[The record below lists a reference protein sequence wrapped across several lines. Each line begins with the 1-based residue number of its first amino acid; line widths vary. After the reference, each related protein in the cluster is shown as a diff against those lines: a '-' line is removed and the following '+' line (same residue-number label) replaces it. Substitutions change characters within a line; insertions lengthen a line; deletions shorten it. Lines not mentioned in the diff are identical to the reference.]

1 MHNEI
6 NKKSKCYNR
15 TDKINILKNKQK
27 KNLLISLT

>member
-27 KNLLISLT
+27 KKIF